1 MAGNHVLLE
10 TIELTQSAASVT
22 FDNIPQSGYTD
33 LKLVA
38 SVRDDFASVSVNLG
52 MRINGSSTG
61 LAGRVLFG
69 TGSSASS
76 TTVTDGIG
84 YTVGTSGTA
93 NTYSSTEIYIPNYRV
108 TGQNKSYSANSAAES
123 NTTTVYMQML
133 AGLWSNN
140 AAITSITLYPQ
151 NATNMVAGST
161 FSLYGLAQVGTTPAI
176 APKADGGNVI
186 GTDGTYWYHQFN
198 TNGTFTPQVGL
209 TCDYLVVAGGGG
221 GAGVGGAGAGAGGLR
236 STVNNTGGGGVLETA
251 LSVTSGVP
259 LTVTIG
265 AGGTGGDTSTGVGTS
280 GANSTFSTITSTGG
294 GGARAGLAGLSG
306 GSGGG
311 AGASG
316 VGAGAGTAN
325 QGFAGGSTVDGLPGR
340 ASGGGGGAGAVGANG
355 VAGQAGVGGV
365 GVSVSITGSATFYAG
380 GGGGGL
386 DAASGSSGA
395 GGNGGGGA
403 AAAAR
408 TANNATAGTVNTGGG
423 GGGSSGLTGAFIGG
437 AGGNGGSGIVIIR
450 YLVA

>member
-186 GTDGTYWYHQFN
+186 GTDGTYWYHAFLS
-198 TNGTFTPQVGL
+198 NGTFTPQVGL
-209 TCDYLVVAGGGG
+209 TCDYLVVAGGGAG
-221 GAGVGGAGAGAGGLR
+221 GATDAGSANYGGGGGAGGLR
-236 STVNNTGGGGVLETA
+236 STVTATGGGGSLESA
-251 LSVTSGVP
+251 IGVTSGTAYTI
-259 LTVTIG
+259 TVG
-265 AGGTGGDTSTGVGTS
+265 AGGTASAASWTNGS
-280 GANSTFSTITSTGG
+280 NSTFSSITATG
-294 GGARAGLAGLSG
+294 G

-311 AGASG
+311 LNTVPNWIAPAVGGSGGGGDEANTSGA
-316 VGAGAGTAN
+316 AGTAN
-325 QGFAGGSTVDGLPGR
+325 QGYAGGTSPGGPSGN
-340 ASGGGGGAGAVGANG
+340 AGGGGGGAGAVGVNGTTNNGGAGGAG
-355 VAGQAGVGGV
+355 VAISAFATATAT
-365 GVSVSITGSATFYAG
+365 GVSNFYAG
-380 GGGGGL
+380 GGGG
-386 DAASGSSGA
+386 AGSSAAGA
-395 GGNGGGGA
+395 GGSGGGGA
-403 AAAAR
+403 G
-408 TANNATAGTVNTGGG
+408 NATAGTINTGGG
-423 GGGSSGLTGAFIGG
+423 GGSGNRSGA
-437 AGGNGGSGIVIIR
+437 AGGSGIVIIR